1 MNEEGIDKVNSS
13 SEIVDENYKIKINET
28 SNALN
33 IISIILVVCGIVGVG
48 IGLLIGELIVVT
60 LIIFSTLVIVPI
72 MKGLAEIIQ
81 LLENRNN
88 KN

>member
-13 SEIVDENYKIKINET
+13 SEVVDENYKVKTNET

-48 IGLLIGELIVVT
+48 IGLLIGDLIVVA

>member
-1 MNEEGIDKVNSS
+1 MNEEGIDKMNSP
-13 SEIVDENYKIKINET
+13 SEYNKVEINET
-28 SNALN
+28 SKALN
-33 IISIILVVCGIVGVG
+33 IIAIILVVCGIVGVG
-48 IGLLIGELIVVT
+48 IGLLIGELIVVA

-72 MKGLAEIIQ
+72 MKGIAEIIQ